1 MKTIKIVNNIGKW
14 VEGKYLISM
23 KVEPLEISFD
33 GLPLSSQSF
42 LVGNNRSMG
51 FIYEIVD
58 NKCKIDSKYIK
69 DGELCLCI
77 ENRNND
83 IIESVINVEKLIIS
97 SVKSK
102 YSAISEIEQF
112 KEEIEEF
119 KLIIKEHDEA
129 INLRLDEFE
138 KSINE
143 DIQKLKDAS
152 II

>member
-14 VEGKYLISM
+14 VKGKYLISM

-42 LVGNNRSMG
+42 VVGCNRNTG

-119 KLIIKEHDEA
+119 KVNMQEYTKKIDTLKE
-129 INLRLDEFE
+129 IVKILSE
-138 KSINE
+138 KDLE
-143 DIQKLKDAS
+143 V
-152 II
+152 